1 MNKNQ
6 TVISVA
12 FRTAAIKEAEFCLG
26 ADAGI
31 LSGDLYAEFARSGNR
46 TRYENVN
53 FRRRRLL
60 NRLALGE
67 LCEER
72 GRFLPELSRI
82 IRCTLQER
90 SWVLPAHSGG
100 RLPDGAETNIDLFSS
115 QTAAALA
122 MISARLPLDKD
133 LQKRI
138 WETIDARIF
147 SPFLMHDYWWRD
159 LGTNRRPVPS
169 NWTPWCVHG
178 VLECV
183 RAVLPAALPWE
194 EEKLLPSPSSF
205 EKTEEACA
213 CRFTQFLPSLL
224 PPGRPLKKQRKLVHA
239 GSRSSSPPSSLPAVC
254 LSCRKSQSAA
264 LLPCATTLMTI
275 RRTAAATRARS
286 TGSIPPAIFSNAAC
300 IMSLIL
306 QSLPPCILLFKKYI

>member
-6 TVISVA
+6 TVISSI
-12 FRTAAIKEAEFCLG
+12 FHTAAIREAELCLG

-31 LSGDLYAEFARSGNR
+31 LSGELYAEFARSGNR

-67 LCEER
+67 ICE
-72 GRFLPELSRI
+72 GKDRFLPELSRI

-122 MISARLPLDKD
+122 MISARLPLDKA

-147 SPFLMHDYWWRD
+147 SPFFMHDYW
-159 LGTNRRPVPS
+159 
-169 NWTPWCVHG
+169 
-178 VLECV
+178 
-183 RAVLPAALPWE
+183 
-194 EEKLLPSPSSF
+194 
-205 EKTEEACA
+205 
-213 CRFTQFLPSLL
+213 
-224 PPGRPLKKQRKLVHA
+224 
-239 GSRSSSPPSSLPAVC
+239 
-254 LSCRKSQSAA
+254 
-264 LLPCATTLMTI
+264 
-275 RRTAAATRARS
+275 
-286 TGSIPPAIFSNAAC
+286 
-300 IMSLIL
+300 
-306 QSLPPCILLFKKYI
+306 